1 MFLNLIVDLIIGA
14 IVGWV
19 ASMLMG
25 GKTNL
30 VRCVVIG
37 LIGGF
42 VGGRS
47 DQSRALRCDRS
58 DRRLCRRLD
67 YAPAR
72 LPCGYALGA
81 VPGCAWRLL
90 PGALV

>member
-42 VGGRS
+42 VGGLIMHLLGF
-47 DQSRALRCDRS
+47 RAATRWAQFLV
-58 DRRLCRRLD
+58 
-67 YAPAR
+67 
-72 LPCGYALGA
+72 ALG
-81 VPGCAWRLL
+81 GSC
-90 PGALV
+90 LVLWFDNKYLK